1 MQWSTQAKCWLSVR
15 PGLRQMLTEGS
26 SATEVTYWLL
36 KPPTQPR
43 LAGPQWQLAWLHP
56 PGKGPA
62 TRGCLLPFK
71 VRAGYRDTPRLRM
84 DAPVW
89 AAGWLQTKVQF
100 PQCHLRGP
108 QQVQTRSPSTRPGM
122 GPHSPPTTYHGRQ
135 PQPRIVRPHSRRHS
149 LKSQWHTFQSQDTCH
164 S

>member
-1 MQWSTQAKCWLSVR
+1 M
-15 PGLRQMLTEGS
+15 GS
-26 SATEVTYWLL
+26 SSVKCVSAVVNTGKVLAQCEAWPKTNADRRLQRCRSYLLVT
-36 KPPTQPR
+36 KTSNTTQPR

-56 PGKGPA
+56 PGEGPA
-62 TRGCLLPFK
+62 TRGCLLLFK

-108 QQVQTRSPSTRPGM
+108 QQVQTRSPRTLPGM
-122 GPHSPPTTYHGRQ
+122 GPHPPPTTYHGRQ
-135 PQPRIVRPHSRRHS
+135 PQPRTVRPHSRRHS
-149 LKSQWHTFQSQDTCH
+149 LKS
-164 S
+164 

>member
-1 MQWSTQAKCWLSVR
+1 
-15 PGLRQMLTEGS
+15 MLTKGS
-26 SATEVTYWLL
+26 GTTEVTYWLL

-108 QQVQTRSPSTRPGM
+108 QQVQTCSPHPPRDGPPLSPDHLPGQAA
-122 GPHSPPTTYHGRQ
+122 PAAHSETTFKVAQ
-135 PQPRIVRPHSRRHS
+135 PQEPMAHFSVSGHLSLLTLWRPQRALVYVDLSY
-149 LKSQWHTFQSQDTCH
+149 
-164 S
+164 